1 MENTL
6 VYLKTLKEEL
16 HKSEAEIVALAFETG
31 LRNLWRE
38 RVLAK
43 YLRGQLKRDD
53 AIAAVGI
60 DWVEL
65 AERQHDAMKADLA
78 WALKA

>member
-1 MENTL
+1 MQNTTD
-6 VYLKTLKEEL
+6 YIKTLKEEL

-31 LRNLWRE
+31 LRDLWRE
-38 RVLAK
+38 RILAK
-43 YLRGQLKRDD
+43 YLRGQLKRDE
-53 AIAAVGI
+53 AIAEVGI

-65 AERQHDAMKADLA
+65 AERQRDAMQADLA

>member
-6 VYLKTLKEEL
+6 AYLKTLKEEL
-16 HKSEAEIVALAFETG
+16 HKSEAEIVALALETG
-31 LRNLWRE
+31 LRDLMRE

-43 YLRGQLKRDD
+43 YLRGQVGRDE
-53 AIAAVGI
+53 AIAAAGI
-60 DWVEL
+60 DWVEM
-65 AERQHDAMKADLA
+65 AERQRDAMQADLA